1 MHTSRAC
8 MCMCMCLCVCVLVR
22 VCVCLCVCVC
32 VSTLAILI
40 SGRLQFV
47 PCVPC
52 WAGMDFG
59 GPKAGKDTDAG
70 KLGKLAQ
77 RVEKILQEQVVFRE
91 PKQLDPSSILVAPL
105 NRDGAPPNVPHIH
118 QGILAGFFEKGFDS
132 TRPQAGIC
140 VEFKS
145 PEGKRKLLQHNYRFS
160 RGSLLLPR
168 IEENKV
174 LYGSLAGSHL
184 NLALRLIQQ

>member
-1 MHTSRAC
+1 MMHVP
-8 MCMCMCLCVCVLVR
+8 VCVLVR

-59 GPKAGKDTDAG
+59 GPKAGKDTDVG

-132 TRPQAGIC
+132 TRPQVGIC

-145 PEGKRKLLQHNYRFS
+145 PEGKRKLLQITTGSREAHCCS
-160 RGSLLLPR
+160 RGLKRTRSSTVPWQAHTSTWPS
-168 IEENKV
+168 
-174 LYGSLAGSHL
+174 GSSSKEPQVQLET
-184 NLALRLIQQ
+184 